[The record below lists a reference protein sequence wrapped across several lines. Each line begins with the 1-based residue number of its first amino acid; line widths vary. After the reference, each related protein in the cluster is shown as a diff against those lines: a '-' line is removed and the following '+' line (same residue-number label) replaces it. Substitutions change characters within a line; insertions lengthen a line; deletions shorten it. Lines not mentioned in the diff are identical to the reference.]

1 MKLKIILPIIILACG
16 IGIAW
21 ALVAIQP
28 ESSRPAPP
36 ETVLPVDVLRAMP
49 QPITLTVQAQGI
61 ITPRTE
67 IDLVPEV
74 AGRVTRLHPAFVT
87 GETFKKGDVLIAI
100 DPRDYDLAI
109 THAEAHVAEARH
121 RLALEE
127 AESVQARHEWETLG
141 GKHPPTPLMLR
152 EPQLA
157 EARAKLKAAQASLA
171 QARLQRSRCDWR
183 APFTGKI
190 RSKSVGLG
198 QYVQTG
204 GAIARL
210 FATDTAEVRLPLTMD
225 QLNYLEWPQHPYT
238 EINRSSGE
246 DSRPQVSLT
255 AQIAGTRQLWQ
266 GRIIRMDSAIDE
278 TTGLVH
284 AVAEIHYPQHNHDSP
299 HQLLPGL
306 FVNAEIEGRRFAHVF
321 RLPREA
327 VTANRQVLL
336 IDQDERI
343 HKQPVS
349 ILRIE
354 TDYVLINGG
363 LNAGDR
369 VALSALTMFS
379 DGLKV
384 KSNLIESETAPQAGD
399 TFTPARAVRP

>member
-1 MKLKIILPIIILACG
+1 LKLKVILPIIIVVCG
-16 IGIAW
+16 MGIAW
-21 ALVAIQP
+21 ALISIQP

-36 ETVLPVDVLRAMP
+36 ETALPVDVLRAIP
-49 QPITLTVQAQGI
+49 QPITLTVQAQGV

-74 AGRVTRLHPAFVT
+74 TGRITRLHPAFVT

-109 THAEAHVAEARH
+109 THAEAQVAEARY

-127 AESVQARHEWETLG
+127 AESIQARHEWETLG

-157 EARAKLKAAQASLA
+157 EAHAKLKAAQAGLT

-183 APFTGKI
+183 APFAGKI
-190 RSKSVGLG
+190 RSKSVGQG

-225 QLNYLEWPQHPYT
+225 QLNYLAWPQHPDAGK
-238 EINRSSGE
+238 NRPDSE

-255 AQIAGTRQLWQ
+255 ARVAGTRQLWQ
-266 GRIIRMDSAIDE
+266 GRIIRIDSAIDE

-336 IDQDERI
+336 IDRDERI
-343 HKQPVS
+343 RIQPVS
-349 ILRIE
+349 ILRVE
-354 TDYVLINGG
+354 TDHVLIDGG
-363 LNAGDR
+363 LNTGDL
-369 VALSALTMFS
+369 VALSALTAFS

-384 KSNLIESETAPQAGD
+384 RSNLIESETVLMD
-399 TFTPARAVRP
+399 HE

>member
-1 MKLKIILPIIILACG
+1 MKLKVILPIIIVVCG
-16 IGIAW
+16 MGIAW
-21 ALVAIQP
+21 ALISIQP

-36 ETVLPVDVLRAMP
+36 ETALPVDVLRAIP
-49 QPITLTVQAQGI
+49 QPITLTVQAQGV

-74 AGRVTRLHPAFVT
+74 TGRITRLHPAFVT

-109 THAEAHVAEARH
+109 THAEAQVAEARY

-127 AESVQARHEWETLG
+127 AESIQARHEWETLG

-157 EARAKLKAAQASLA
+157 EAHAKLKAAQAGLT

-183 APFTGKI
+183 APFAGKI
-190 RSKSVGLG
+190 RSKSVGQG

-225 QLNYLEWPQHPYT
+225 QLNYLAWPQHPDAGK
-238 EINRSSGE
+238 NRPDSE

-255 AQIAGTRQLWQ
+255 ARVAGTRQLWQ
-266 GRIIRMDSAIDE
+266 GRIIRIDSAIDE

-336 IDQDERI
+336 IDRDERI
-343 HKQPVS
+343 RIQPVS
-349 ILRIE
+349 ILRVE
-354 TDYVLINGG
+354 TDHVLIDGG
-363 LNAGDR
+363 LNTGDL
-369 VALSALTMFS
+369 VALSALTAFS

-384 KSNLIESETAPQAGD
+384 RSNLIESETVLMD
-399 TFTPARAVRP
+399 HE

>member
-1 MKLKIILPIIILACG
+1 MKLKTILPIIIVVCG
-16 IGIAW
+16 MGIAW
-21 ALVAIQP
+21 ALITIQP
-28 ESSRPAPP
+28 EPDRPAPP
-36 ETVLPVDVLRAMP
+36 ETVPPVDVIRAVP
-49 QPITLTVQAQGI
+49 QTITLNVHAQGI
-61 ITPRTE
+61 VTPRTE

-74 AGRVTRLHPAFVT
+74 AGRITRLHPAFVT

-100 DPRDYDLAI
+100 DSRDYDLAI
-109 THAEAHVAEARH
+109 THAEAQVAEAKH

-141 GKHPPTPLMLR
+141 GKHPPTSLMLR

-190 RSKSVGLG
+190 RSKTVGLG
-198 QYVQTG
+198 QYVQPG
-204 GAIARL
+204 NAVARL
-210 FATDTAEVRLPLTMD
+210 YATDTAEVRLPLTMD
-225 QLNYLEWPQHPYT
+225 QLNYLVWPQHPDT
-238 EINRSSGE
+238 GKNRPTGN
-246 DSRPQVSLT
+246 DSKPRVSLT
-255 AQIAGTRQLWQ
+255 AHIAGTRQLWQ
-266 GRIIRMDSAIDE
+266 GRIIRIDSAIDE

-284 AVAEIHYPQHNHDSP
+284 AVAEIHYPQHNHDNQ

-306 FVNAEIEGRRFAHVF
+306 FVTAEIEGRSFDDVF

-327 VTANRQVLL
+327 VTANRQVVL
-336 IDQDERI
+336 IDENERI
-343 HKQPVS
+343 RIQPVS

-354 TDYVLINGG
+354 TDHILIDGG
-363 LNAGDR
+363 LNAGDL
-369 VALSALTMFS
+369 VAISALTAFS

-384 KSNLIESETAPQAGD
+384 KSNLIESGTAPQSGN
-399 TFTPARAVRP
+399 TFTPTRAARP